1 MAYLIGE
8 EKPPKKK
15 KKIFTTPVVEK
26 KTKTTIFDMEQ
37 QIKEVSLHSV
47 TRINQL

>member
-8 EKPPKKK
+8 EKPPKKNIYNSSCRK
-15 KKIFTTPVVEK
+15 K

-47 TRINQL
+47 IRINQL

>member
-15 KKIFTTPVVEK
+15 IFTTPIVEK
-26 KTKTTIFDMEQ
+26 KSKTTIFDMEQ

-47 TRINQL
+47 TKINKL